1 MKKDIQSNKAEL
13 LQSLEEVEKCIQEQT
28 GNSTI
33 SESCKKRENVDKD
46 MKKVK
51 NIINQQQELQNTCYS
66 FLFKD
71 TIINPSLN
79 SFLSIQHNGQALITD
94 VKENIK
100 VLDQYKRFPLQ
111 LYQRVHVTDRYL
123 AETVATVESFL

>member
-46 MKKVK
+46 IKKVK

-111 LYQRVHVTDRYL
+111 LYQRVHATDRYL